1 MQVYIVL
8 DLSRVNPVL
17 GCYSCG
23 VDAAEHCKRATGAFT
38 YVCALNASLDS
49 NSPKQSSA
57 APAS

>member
-23 VDAAEHCKRATGAFT
+23 VDAAEHCKRAPGAFT
-38 YVCALNASLDS
+38 YVCPLNG
-49 NSPKQSSA
+49 SPESSSPRQSSA